1 VKCRVGVEDGQS
13 LVADLATYVNEG
25 RRSLMFPGVG
35 RSVVT
40 RSGVFHEVNAA
51 PRKRILVDAVANLG
65 RQLQ

>member
-1 VKCRVGVEDGQS
+1 
-13 LVADLATYVNEG
+13 VADLATYVNEG
-25 RRSLMFPGVG
+25 RRSLMFPGVK
-35 RSVVT
+35 RKVVT